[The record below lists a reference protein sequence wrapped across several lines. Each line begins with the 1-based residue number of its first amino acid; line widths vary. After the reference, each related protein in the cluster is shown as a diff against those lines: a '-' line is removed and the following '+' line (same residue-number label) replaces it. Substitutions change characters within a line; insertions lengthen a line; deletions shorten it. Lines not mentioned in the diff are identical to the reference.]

1 MPHLR
6 TLVAPIALA
15 AVCALSAPR
24 AEAQTVAVAPTE
36 LTLHTLAATSPTP
49 RETNKIQGMFS
60 LRLVMQGG
68 VSAAPQEG
76 GAFGLQATIG
86 SRVFFPTRSSRGW
99 ILGSDAGFDRTW
111 GYGAGDASML
121 SLGYSFGHVWGL
133 HGVAWAP
140 RALYGW
146 RDGGDTVWGVR
157 NGVRMLVVGG
167 IFDVEVAHQYVT
179 GDQGSAH
186 SVIFS
191 LGMDIGL
198 FGHVMAQFR
207 APQRS

>member
-1 MPHLR
+1 MPHAH
-6 TLVAPIALA
+6 TLFASVVLA
-15 AVCALSAPR
+15 TVCALTTSPAG
-24 AEAQTVAVAPTE
+24 AQTMAVAPTDV
-36 LTLHTLAATSPTP
+36 TLHTLASPAPTP
-49 RETNKIQGMFS
+49 RETSKIQGMFS
-60 LRLVMQGG
+60 LRLAMQGG

-76 GAFGLQATIG
+76 GAFGLQVTIG

-111 GYGAGDASML
+111 GYGAGDASLL

-157 NGVRMLVVGG
+157 NGLRMLIVGG

-198 FGHVMAQFR
+198 FGHVMTQFR
-207 APQRS
+207 APRRI